1 MGFSINCSTEN
12 SYTVYWA
19 DSYSEPAIL
28 ETLLKDSSLS
38 SNESVDI
45 KVSVYSAD
53 GKHIITDTPND
64 SGPITFV
71 PNINGTYVI
80 KVEPYNSG
88 YTGWF
93 AIKVEESTSSDD
105 PTNP

>member
-1 MGFSINCSTEN
+1 MQN
-12 SYTVYWA
+12 SYSVIWA
-19 DSYSEPAIL
+19 DSYSNK
-28 ETLLKDSSLS
+28 ETLTTLLNENSLPS
-38 SNESVDI
+38 DDQVDI
-45 KVSVYSAD
+45 KVSIYSAD
-53 GKHIITDTPND
+53 GYHIITDTPND